1 MAGKSK
7 SKGTKVKSV
16 VAKAI
21 KKVTAVRNTSIPPKT
36 SGSSS
41 TMSTANRAI
50 TQEAIARRAYEIY
63 ASGKGGS
70 QLDNWLRAEKEL
82 RGGR

>member
-1 MAGKSK
+1 MAGKGRI
-7 SKGTKVKSV
+7 KGTKVKNV

-21 KKVTAVRNTSIPPKT
+21 KKVTAVRNTSIPPKV
-36 SGSSS
+36 SSS
-41 TMSTANRAI
+41 MSTANRAI